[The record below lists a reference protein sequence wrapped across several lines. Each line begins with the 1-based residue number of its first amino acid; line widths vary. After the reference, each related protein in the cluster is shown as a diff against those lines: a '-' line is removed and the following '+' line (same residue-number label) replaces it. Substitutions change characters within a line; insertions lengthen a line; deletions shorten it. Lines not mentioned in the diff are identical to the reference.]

1 LEEKTMKKRSLFAA
15 VAMLI
20 VSAIL
25 LTSAT
30 YAWFATGGPATISTI
45 TGKVAEAGAGIT
57 LRTQP
62 TSGTGATGWV
72 TTLDYAMLA
81 KDQTNNH
88 FATNYTNTG
97 KKADVGGV
105 TWTFVNPTDD
115 DAHVVTDST
124 NKELTYEPVS
134 TANPRAHT
142 QADPTIFAYQ
152 LSNREFSAANG
163 DLASFYDEYS
173 FYVSTISED
182 TDTETHDT
190 NVNMALTIGGRA
202 APAARVAVYSYD
214 GSTWTDHGI
223 FSGSTETGWK
233 PLVGALDLENSTYT
247 DQNNNYVLDTS
258 DSSTDANMAEKISGT
273 AVTTTSAATAQTI
286 LLPDCHVQDS
296 ASGNRLVKVFVWVE
310 GQDADCKPTD
320 TRVPGGD
327 VTVQFSFTMA

>member
-1 LEEKTMKKRSLFAA
+1 MKKRSLFAA

-57 LRTQP
+57 LRTVP
-62 TSGTGATGWV
+62 TSGAGATGWV
-72 TTLDYAMLA
+72 TTLDYASLA

-105 TWTFVNPTDD
+105 TWEFVNPTDTG
-115 DAHVVTDST
+115 ALVVTDST

-152 LSNREFSAANG
+152 LSNREFSAASG

-182 TDTETHDT
+182 TDTNTHDT

-223 FSGSTETGWK
+223 FSGSSESGWK
-233 PLVGALDLENSTYT
+233 PLVGAMDLENETYI
-247 DQNNNYVLDTS
+247 DANNNYILDAA
-258 DSSTDANMAEKISGT
+258 DADASTDANMTDLYSSS
-273 AVTTTSAATAQTI
+273 AVATTSASTAQTI
-286 LLPDCHVQDS
+286 LLQDCHVQDS

-327 VTVQFSFTMA
+327 ITVQFSFTMAS